1 MKRFFV
7 FVATIAITMFF
18 SACSSTKQS
27 AEAAYAAG
35 NPFGDVYEMPAAEYD
50 TDDSFGATGTAY
62 GPRAQMGTVH
72 INALTNAQEIV
83 RQKIKHSYKGVV
95 DTYSKSVG
103 NNIGTDIQNKI
114 ERAGTQVIDAVVND
128 TKESQVKFS
137 SVDEKGN
144 VHCYVGI
151 RINKEKLADEVA
163 KAVTNAIT
171 EEEAMKIG
179 YGEAKFREQN
189 ADVFKR
195 SIEKK

>member
-1 MKRFFV
+1 M
-7 FVATIAITMFF
+7 FVAVATCAIVFA
-18 SACSSTKQS
+18 ACSSTKKS

-50 TDDSFGATGTAY
+50 TDESFGATGMAY
-62 GPRAQMGTVH
+62 GSRAQGGEVRL
-72 INALTNAQEIV
+72 NALTNAQDIV

-95 DTYSKSVG
+95 DTYTKSVG
-103 NNIGTDIQNKI
+103 NNAGTDIVNKI
-114 ERAGTQVIDAVVND
+114 ERAGTQVIDAVIND
-128 TKESQVKFS
+128 TKETQVKWS

-144 VHCYVGI
+144 IYCYVGI

-163 KAVTNAIT
+163 KAVSKVVTD
-171 EEEAMKIG
+171 EEEAKIG
-179 YGEAKFREQN
+179 FSEAKFREQN

>member
-1 MKRFFV
+1 MKRILI
-7 FVATIAITMFF
+7 FVATATATMFF
-18 SACSSTKQS
+18 LACSSTKRS

-50 TDDSFGATGTAY
+50 TDESFGATGMAY
-62 GPRAQMGTVH
+62 GSRTQGGTVH
-72 INALTNAQEIV
+72 QNALSNAQEIV

-95 DTYSKSVG
+95 DIYSKSVG
-103 NNIGTDIQNKI
+103 NNAGTDIINKI

-128 TKESQVKFS
+128 TKETQVKWS
-137 SVDEKGN
+137 SVDDKGN
-144 VHCYVGI
+144 LYCYVGI

-163 KAVTNAIT
+163 KAVSKAVTD
-171 EEEAMKIG
+171 EEEAKIG
-179 YGEAKFREQN
+179 FNEAKFREQN